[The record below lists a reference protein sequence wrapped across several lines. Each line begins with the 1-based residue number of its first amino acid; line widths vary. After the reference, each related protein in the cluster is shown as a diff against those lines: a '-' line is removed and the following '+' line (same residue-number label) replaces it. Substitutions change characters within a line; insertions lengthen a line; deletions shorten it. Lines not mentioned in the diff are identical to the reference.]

1 MRVALDTNG
10 VYTSQAGT
18 ARYIRGLV
26 KGLRQSAPSDIT
38 YFEFGWDVENF
49 DYQQPRRA
57 LKTLYRELVW
67 FRVVGPRLL
76 AQRNTDVLHSTVGWQ
91 ANPPRRTKVV
101 ATLHDLAVFRHP
113 ERFRFWQGWSGRACL
128 SAIRKA
134 DRVICI
140 SRFVAEEGIHLLG
153 ISPSKIDVVYN
164 GCEFHPSE
172 SPPPEQKPDFPVP
185 AEFFL
190 FVGSIE
196 PGKNLSLLRA
206 VYQLAEERSHRLP
219 PLLIVG
225 TRWLGVRNEGQPPS
239 GWHYLGRQPDE
250 VLVYLYRRASALIFP
265 SKYEG
270 FGLPVVEAMSLGCP
284 VVCSPV
290 ASLQE
295 VGGDAALFC
304 KLQPDA
310 YLDAIK
316 RLSTEIGLR
325 EALVENGYRQARQFS
340 WRRCAEET
348 AEVYRSALK
357 S

>member
-10 VYTSQAGT
+10 IYTGQAGT
-18 ARYIRGLV
+18 ARYIRGLI
-26 KGLRQSAPSDIT
+26 KGLLQSAPSDIT
-38 YFEFGWDVENF
+38 YFEFAWAVENF

-57 LKTLYRELVW
+57 LKTLYREIVW
-67 FRVVGPRLL
+67 FRLVGPRLL
-76 AQRNTDVLHSTVGWQ
+76 ARRNTDVLHSTVGWQ
-91 ANPPRRTKVV
+91 VNPPRRTKAV
-101 ATLHDLAVFRHP
+101 ATLHDLAFFRHP
-113 ERFRFWQGWSGRACL
+113 ERFRFWQGWSGRARM
-128 SAIRKA
+128 SAILKA

-140 SRFVAEEGIHLLG
+140 SRFVADEGIQLLG
-153 ISPSKIDVVYN
+153 ISPAKIDVVYN

-172 SPPPEQKPDFPVP
+172 FPPPEQKPDFPLP

-225 TRWLGVRNEGQPPS
+225 ARWKGVIDEGTPPS
-239 GWHYLGRQPDE
+239 DWHYLGRQPDA
-250 VLVYLYRRASALIFP
+250 VLVYLYRRASALVFP

-290 ASLQE
+290 ASLPE
-295 VGGDAALFC
+295 VGGDAALFS

-310 YLDAIK
+310 YLDAMK
-316 RLSTEIGLR
+316 RLSADIGLR
-325 EALVENGYRQARQFS
+325 GELIANGYRQARQFS